1 MCMELMFSFPV
12 RFAALVRSL
21 SLLFDALVSIWSGVQ
36 QTMQPRMRERRNAR
50 NREAWMNRSQGQ
62 QRENA
67 DDMWTWQRADRPT
80 LILLLGLCLVCFVS
94 SSVLLRLSFCAGA
107 SIVQLA
113 TSAGMSP
120 CTLARVLL
128 EDGLHISTP
137 KEIREALR
145 DPRAFFRRRAQEQ
158 IQMQQAQAL
167 AHTSATADAALSPD
181 SADADGESPPPLTLP
196 APAAAVAAGRGAA
209 IGVSPD
215 RWISEL
221 SACVQHD
228 EHHSPYLDS
237 VRNLTGSAYES
248 LLESHLARHG
258 IPFVTEAA
266 QRVTG
271 LAHKTPDVRLL
282 SPILVHGQLVN
293 WIDSKAQFA
302 DAKIKQQHLD
312 TQLRSYV
319 NRFGKGMVIYWLD
332 FVEGEP
338 DACSTPL
345 QLPGH
350 GATTNAGD
358 TVTAATAGTGAL
370 PPSVCSFAAPATYDN
385 GDILLLTDFPSDL
398 VTMDQLLQAELHT
411 GGERNNG
418 AHAQPAPTST
428 TSG

>member
-1 MCMELMFSFPV
+1 M
-12 RFAALVRSL
+12 
-21 SLLFDALVSIWSGVQ
+21 
-36 QTMQPRMRERRNAR
+36 
-50 NREAWMNRSQGQ
+50 
-62 QRENA
+62 
-67 DDMWTWQRADRPT
+67 
-80 LILLLGLCLVCFVS
+80 
-94 SSVLLRLSFCAGA
+94 
-107 SIVQLA
+107 QLA
-113 TSAGMSP
+113 SSAGMSP

-128 EDGLHISTP
+128 EDGLQLSTP

-145 DPRAFFRRRAQEQ
+145 DPRAFFRRRALDQT
-158 IQMQQAQAL
+158 QQTQAL
-167 AHTSATADAALSPD
+167 AHTAATAATALSPD
-181 SADADGESPPPLTLP
+181 SADADGESPPPLALL
-196 APAAAVAAGRGAA
+196 APAAAVAAARGLAV
-209 IGVSPD
+209 GVSPD
-215 RWISEL
+215 RWIGEL

-228 EHHSPYLDS
+228 VHNSPFLDS
-237 VRNLTGSAYES
+237 VRNLTGSTYES

-258 IPFVTEAA
+258 VPFVTEAA

-271 LAHKTPDVRLL
+271 LAHKTPDIRLL

-302 DAKIKQQHLD
+302 DGKIKQQHLD

-350 GATTNAGD
+350 GAMMTNAGD
-358 TVTAATAGTGAL
+358 AAKAGAAAGASL
-370 PPSVCSFAAPATYDN
+370 TPSLCSFAAPATYDN

-398 VTMDQLLQAELHT
+398 VTMDQLLQAELHID
-411 GGERNNG
+411 GGRNS
-418 AHAQPAPTST
+418 AAYAQSAPTST